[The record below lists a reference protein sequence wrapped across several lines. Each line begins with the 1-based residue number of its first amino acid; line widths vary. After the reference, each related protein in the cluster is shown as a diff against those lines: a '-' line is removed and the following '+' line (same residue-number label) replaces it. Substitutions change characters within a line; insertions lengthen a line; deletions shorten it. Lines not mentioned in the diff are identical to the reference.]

1 MQRAAHKARY
11 ASCMSRRAPA
21 RAKMIVFLTFVLGL
35 VVEPTHSAR
44 ETVTFDFGWRW
55 RLGLHA
61 TPLPGGP
68 PEPPTSGPGPNPTE
82 ARSDF
87 DDSSWA
93 PVHLPHDGLIAQG
106 ASNISCP
113 TGCSG
118 RSFIPRHVMW
128 YRKTF
133 SFPAAWGSV
142 SADSSAWLEFDGIF
156 HAAIVY
162 LNGNIVARNAEGYLG
177 FHVQLDNATGL
188 LRPPGEKNVLAV
200 FVDPDGGAGFS
211 QLQRSGWWYEGSGIY
226 RHARMV
232 RSGTVRIAEDGL
244 VARSESTTDAV
255 ATQLTV
261 VATVENTGA
270 ADAPPGMCVAISL
283 VQKSSGIVVGNA
295 TSTLLSAIPSK
306 RTVDATVV
314 VEVPSPELW
323 GPHNPA
329 LYDVVARVV
338 AADGQTALDSVN
350 VTHGFRTLTF
360 SGADGT
366 PSCTIN
372 DEPFKWRGFCDVS
385 NSGRVNLR

>member
-1 MQRAAHKARY
+1 MQRAAQKARY

-232 RSGTVRIAEDGL
+232 TCPDPPPDLNSALMLLSTAAATVRLGPSVTAGAPSPSSSEQASPVGGTSSILHSWTACFVCWRTGTTGS
-244 VARSESTTDAV
+244 ARGTA
-255 ATQLTV
+255 
-261 VATVENTGA
+261 
-270 ADAPPGMCVAISL
+270 
-283 VQKSSGIVVGNA
+283 
-295 TSTLLSAIPSK
+295 
-306 RTVDATVV
+306 
-314 VEVPSPELW
+314 PSPECPRDERFLLLRHL
-323 GPHNPA
+323 PHEAGLEIGN
-329 LYDVVARVV
+329 
-338 AADGQTALDSVN
+338 
-350 VTHGFRTLTF
+350 
-360 SGADGT
+360 
-366 PSCTIN
+366 
-372 DEPFKWRGFCDVS
+372 
-385 NSGRVNLR
+385 